1 MPYLAGENSPTSDTS
16 AGSALARQNA
26 KDKGKKKKNSLKN
39 YLLTDEDYLNATAGY
54 KRNWKSARNE
64 LNRNLGDLK
73 SDYGTTTDRLQQD
86 QDLDTRRMMQDYASR
101 GMLMSGIY
109 QNAQTLRDQDY
120 TQQRD
125 DASDSY
131 LRNQLTLNKSKAD
144 AKDEFSLN
152 MANAR
157 LAAIRRRA
165 AKLGLRK

>member
-1 MPYLAGENSPTSDTS
+1 
-16 AGSALARQNA
+16 
-26 KDKGKKKKNSLKN
+26 
-39 YLLTDEDYLNATAGY
+39 
-54 KRNWKSARNE
+54 
-64 LNRNLGDLK
+64 
-73 SDYGTTTDRLQQD
+73 
-86 QDLDTRRMMQDYASR
+86 MMQDYASR